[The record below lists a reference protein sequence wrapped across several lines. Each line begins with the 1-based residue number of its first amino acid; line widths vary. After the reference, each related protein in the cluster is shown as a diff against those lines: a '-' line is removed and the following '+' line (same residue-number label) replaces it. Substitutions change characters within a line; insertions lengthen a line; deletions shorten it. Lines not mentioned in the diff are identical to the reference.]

1 MKNVTI
7 DEVRRAADRIAS
19 VVRRTPLERSRW
31 LSRETGSEVSLKLEC
46 FQVTGSFKLRGAMAK
61 LSSIT
66 EEERARGVLTISAGN
81 HGLAVAHCAEALKL
95 DTTIVVPRSASR
107 AKVEAIRRYPVT
119 LLEMGAGYDEAE
131 RAAREMEGETG
142 RSFVSPYNDPDVIA
156 GQGTVALEILEDD
169 PYLDAIVVPVGG
181 GGLIAGVLIAAK
193 AINPEIKVWG
203 VEPKTSPTMTAALA
217 AGGIVEIE
225 EGETIA
231 DGLAGNVEPGSVTF
245 PIIQRLV
252 DGIILVSEEAIKT
265 ALARV
270 AREDHLIVEGAA
282 AASIAALADERLGGK
297 RVCAMVTGRNIALDL
312 FSRILEQTGTLG
324 A

>member
-7 DEVRRAADRIAS
+7 NEVRRAADRIPGI
-19 VVRRTPLERSRW
+19 VRRTPLERSRW
-31 LSRETGSEVSLKLEC
+31 LSRETGCEVSLKLEC

-61 LSSIT
+61 LSTIT
-66 EEERARGVLTISAGN
+66 EEERERGVLTISAGN

-95 DTTIVVPRSASR
+95 DATIIVPRSASR

-131 RAAREMEGETG
+131 RAARELERETG
-142 RSFVSPYNDPDVIA
+142 RTFVSPYNDPDVIA
-156 GQGTVALEILEDD
+156 GQGTAALEILEDD
-169 PYLDAIVVPVGG
+169 PSLDAIVVPVGG
-181 GGLIAGVLIAAK
+181 GGLLAGVLIAAK
-193 AINPEIKVWG
+193 AIKPGIEVYG
-203 VEPKTSPTMTAALA
+203 VEPQTSPTMTAALA

-225 EGETIA
+225 EEETIA
-231 DGLAGNVEPGSVTF
+231 DGLAGNIEPGSMTF

-252 DGIILVSEEAIKT
+252 DGVILVTEEAIRT
-265 ALARV
+265 ALARI

-282 AASIAALADERLGGK
+282 AASIAALADERLKGK

-312 FSRILEQTGTLG
+312 FSRVLEQT
-324 A
+324 AM